1 MNTFK
6 QHKKHATTFSYLTLL
21 GVLAISTLANL
32 AEAGVCGRLGAR
44 PNCVNSKD
52 VKDDNLTAIDL
63 KDEAGAD
70 FAEGDQDFL
79 LTSGTDVVRS
89 VTVTAPTAGQVMVN
103 ASGSFLFGDTAAFEF
118 VNCSITTAAAVD
130 NTNRFR
136 ANEATVS
143 AYFRLPFA
151 ATRGFVVPAGSTTFN
166 LACTGSTTV
175 HIEDSNLT
183 AIFVPT
189 VY

>member
-1 MNTFK
+1 MNTIK
-6 QHKKHATTFSYLTLL
+6 QKKSATTLAKLVLL
-21 GVLAISTLANL
+21 SALAISALATV
-32 AEAGVCGRLGAR
+32 AEAAVCGRLGAK
-44 PNCVNSKD
+44 PNCVNSRD

-70 FAEGDQDFL
+70 FASGDQDFL

-103 ASGSFLFGDTAAFEF
+103 ASGSFLFGDTAAFEA
-118 VNCSITTAAAVD
+118 VACSITTDAAVD
-130 NTNRFR
+130 NTHRFR
-136 ANEATVS
+136 AVEATAS
-143 AYFRLPFA
+143 AYFRMPFA

-166 LACTGSTTV
+166 LACNGTTTV
-175 HIEDSNLT
+175 HIEDSSMT